1 MINPEEIKAVYSW
14 MLNGSCSAWFMK
26 ARLQNLLLWG
36 QSGNMT
42 SYMEQIIEGL
52 GKLAPIMHTGL
63 AEVRQKDEVC
73 WKRIAMQAE

>member
-1 MINPEEIKAVYSW
+1 
-14 MLNGSCSAWFMK
+14 
-26 ARLQNLLLWG
+26 
-36 QSGNMT
+36 MT

-73 WKRIAMQAE
+73 QNYIALQAESHIERKRSI